1 MVTSLGQLLKRNI
14 MKKLA
19 LLALATISL
28 ALIACGPSKLKMQET
43 SSMCDV
49 LIEVRQVLN
58 DSISLYVGNV
68 LYLNSKQIVAD
79 DMYPLHV
86 STRDPAEFEKLTA
99 TDEVNSDEELLNYLR
114 RKAPDMMNF
123 GLVIGETAYN
133 EIGFEE
139 QAAIDKLIKVFQKV
153 QGGSLTLFHEKD
165 GELTDMKKLY

>member
-1 MVTSLGQLLKRNI
+1 
-14 MKKLA
+14 MKKFLIM
-19 LLALATISL
+19 ALATISL
-28 ALIACGPSKLKMQET
+28 ALMACAPSKIKMQET

-68 LYLNSKQIVAD
+68 LYLNSKQVVAD

-99 TDEVNSDEELLNYLR
+99 TDVVNSDEEFLNYLR
-114 RKAPDMMNF
+114 RKAPDLMNV
-123 GLVIGETAYN
+123 GVVVGETAYN

-139 QAAIDKLIKVFQKV
+139 AAVVAKLTSIFQKIE
-153 QGGSLTLFHEKD
+153 GGSMTLFHEKE
-165 GELTDMKKLY
+165 GQLTDMKKIY

>member
-1 MVTSLGQLLKRNI
+1 
-14 MKKLA
+14 MKKLF
-19 LLALATISL
+19 LVALAAISL
-28 ALIACGPSKLKMQET
+28 AFMACGPSKIQMQEA
-43 SSMCDV
+43 SSMSDV

-79 DMYPLHV
+79 DMYPLFV

-99 TDEVNSDEELLNYLR
+99 TDEIKSDEELLNYLR
-114 RKAPDMMNF
+114 RKAPDMLNV
-123 GLVIGETAYN
+123 GIVIGETAYN

-139 QAAIDKLIKVFQKV
+139 ATAVAKLTKIFQQI
-153 QGGSLTLFHEKD
+153 QGGSLTLFHEKN

>member
-1 MVTSLGQLLKRNI
+1 
-14 MKKLA
+14 MKKLF
-19 LLALATISL
+19 LVALATISL
-28 ALIACGPSKLKMQET
+28 ALMACGPSKIQMQEA
-43 SSMCDV
+43 SSMSDV

-99 TDEVNSDEELLNYLR
+99 TDVVNSDEELLNYLR
-114 RKAPDMMNF
+114 RKAPDMMNV
-123 GLVIGETAYN
+123 GIVVGETAYN
-133 EIGFEE
+133 EVGFDET
-139 QAAIDKLIKVFQKV
+139 AVVAKLTKIFQKI
-153 QGGSLTLFHEKD
+153 QGGSLTLFHEKN

>member
-1 MVTSLGQLLKRNI
+1 
-14 MKKLA
+14 MKKLF
-19 LLALATISL
+19 LMALATISL
-28 ALIACGPSKLKMQET
+28 ALMACGPSKIQMQET
-43 SSMCDV
+43 SSMSDV

-79 DMYPLHV
+79 DMYPLNV

-99 TDEVNSDEELLNYLR
+99 TDVINSDEELLDYLR
-114 RKAPDMMNF
+114 RKAPDMMNV

-133 EIGFEE
+133 EVGFEE
-139 QAAIDKLIKVFQKV
+139 AAAVEKLTKIFQKI
-153 QGGSLTLFHEKD
+153 QGGSLTLFHEKN